1 GEDPITGDKLSWG
14 ERGLSLLF
22 IIPLAKIG
30 KYGAKGFKFVYEGI
44 EDANKIHKKADK
56 VKDAEK
62 STKKASGAN
71 QKVISELES
80 PVLDGRRVESG
91 AKVDDVK
98 PIWGTDSKGR
108 PIIEKE
114 FPQVAKEHGFSDI
127 IDNYS
132 TAANE
137 FPLVGGDGLDR
148 KFFQIE
154 GSNNGRKGV
163 FEWIVEPNGDVSH
176 RRFID
181 GGVLT
186 GKPNQIPKK

>member
-1 GEDPITGDKLSWG
+1 MFSNIKKGKDK
-14 ERGLSLLF
+14 
-22 IIPLAKIG
+22 AKSDN
-30 KYGAKGFKFVYEGI
+30 AT
-44 EDANKIHKKADK
+44 KA
-56 VKDAEK
+56 AEE
-62 STKKASGAN
+62 ASEAN
-71 QKVISELES
+71 QKVASELES
-80 PVLDGRRVESG
+80 PVLDGRRIEKG
-91 AKVDDVK
+91 TKVDEVK

-114 FPQVAKEHGFSDI
+114 FPQVAKEHGFPDI
-127 IDNYS
+127 IDNYP

-137 FPLVGGDGLDR
+137 FPLVGGDGLNR

-163 FEWIVEPNGDVSH
+163 FEWIVESNGDISH

-181 GGVLT
+181 GGELT